1 MHSMWVLLIHHVF
14 VLIFYDS
21 ITVRQTL
28 DPYVNDVQYF
38 GSRETTL
45 ESNGDLRMSKLG
57 LGKPGDQFL
66 VRSMFECF

>member
-38 GSRETTL
+38 GSQETTL
-45 ESNGDLRMSKLG
+45 ESNGDLCMSKLG

-66 VRSMFECF
+66 VRSMFKCF

>member
-14 VLIFYDS
+14 VLIVYDS
-21 ITVRQTL
+21 ITIRQTL
-28 DPYVNDVQYF
+28 DPHVQYF

-66 VRSMFECF
+66 VHRMFECF